1 MNHPAP
7 APDPEFIQL
16 LTTNQSRIYAYI
28 LSLVFVA
35 DDADDIL
42 QQTNAILWEKSSD
55 FELGSNFIAWSFR
68 ISYYQ
73 VLAYRKQQQRE
84 RLVFDDNL
92 LEDIAELS
100 CAKSEEYGTKHRLL
114 RQCLENLS
122 DRQRE
127 SIRRR
132 YHMGATLETIATET
146 QMTVNALKQLL
157 FRARNSLQR
166 CVESKLSVE
175 E

>member
-1 MNHPAP
+1 MNSDLPT
-7 APDPEFIQL
+7 PDPEFIQL
-16 LTTNQSRIYAYI
+16 LTGNQSRIYAYI
-28 LSLVFVA
+28 LSLVFDA

-42 QQTNAILWEKSSD
+42 QQTNAILWEKASD

-84 RLVFDDNL
+84 RLVFDDKL
-92 LEDIAELS
+92 LKDIAVLA
-100 CAKSEEYGTKHRLL
+100 CHKSEDFGIKHRLL

-132 YHMGATLETIATET
+132 YHVGATLESIATET

-166 CVESKLSVE
+166 CVQAKLSVE